1 MYTGEVTVIN
11 KKKFLSELSK
21 LLTFMYEEDR
31 LTALDMYERMFGEAG
46 DEQALLRILVSPTRQ
61 AVVVARAYNAKERK
75 LHVHSQSGRDADI
88 YSGETP
94 DFVDAINAIR
104 REATEQDI
112 FSEPVDDN
120 QFSIFDDILLPEED
134 SGSTLLTPIREEPAE
149 EAVSEER
156 AEDSEAEDKKVETYS
171 YETAPADDLK
181 GEMAETG
188 SSEDNIADK
197 DSAVSEDGSGGEDE
211 VDSFMKDFSIDDG
224 KISEPG
230 DEGEADSFV
239 KDFSINDDKISESG
253 YEEKTENGKKVNVPV
268 CSEAKDPELK
278 TKKSKKKKPTPSAG
292 DESRTQRKPRA
303 FLLFLYITAAV
314 VVIPVGVALLMIP
327 AFLFLGLSLGS
338 VAVGIVTFSAAFG
351 GGLSIFADVLIVI
364 GVALV
369 ILALGLLFL
378 WLFIWFIGA
387 VIVGFING
395 IIGLAGK
402 WCYKEVKA

>member
-11 KKKFLSELSK
+11 KKKFLSELAK

-31 LTALDMYERMFGEAG
+31 LAALDMYERMFGEAG

-149 EAVSEER
+149 
-156 AEDSEAEDKKVETYS
+156 DSEAEDKKVETYS
-171 YETAPADDLK
+171 YETAPADDLN
-181 GEMAETG
+181 GETAETG
-188 SSEDNIADK
+188 SSEDN
-197 DSAVSEDGSGGEDE
+197 SAVSEDGPGGEDE

-224 KISEPG
+224 KISESG
-230 DEGEADSFV
+230 NEGEADSFV

-253 YEEKTENGKKVNVPV
+253 YEEKTGKKADAPV

-338 VAVGIVTFSAAFG
+338 VAVGIVTLSAAFG